1 MLYLAENFYPN
12 HLITFACMDK
22 RRIIKSMDTLSE
34 DLKDLLM
41 ETYPR
46 GYGNN
51 MIRLTNSEGQPFF
64 VVPLDTED
72 TIYLVKV
79 ATPKPG
85 KAVADDDIEDDDDFD
100 DDADSDGGTEDLDDD
115 ADEPGYEPDFDK

>member
-1 MLYLAENFYPN
+1 
-12 HLITFACMDK
+12 MDK

-34 DLKDLLM
+34 DLKNLLM

-85 KAVADDDIEDDDDFD
+85 KPVADDDIEDGDDFD
-100 DDADSDGGTEDLDDD
+100 DDADSDGGTDDLDDD
-115 ADEPGYEPDFDK
+115 ADDPSYEPDFDK